1 MKKIMT
7 LLITL
12 ILFPTVLVFA
22 QTVEIRGVVT
32 SQDDGIA
39 IPGVTV
45 SVKGTTMG
53 TTTDM
58 DGNYSIKVPTETK
71 TLVFSYI
78 GMKTKEV
85 EVKGRIQIN
94 AVMEPDVLDIDE
106 VVVTALGI
114 KSEKKALGYSTSEV
128 KSDELVATRTDNF
141 ATALGGKVA
150 GLNITTTSSQGG
162 SGTRIVLRG
171 GSSITGSNEPLFVV
185 NGVPFDAD
193 NEGTSS
199 GLADIDP
206 NSIESLSVLKG
217 AAASALYGSRA
228 ANGVILITLK
238 SGALESKTKINFKHT
253 SSFDKAYEI
262 PLQKTWAQGVFDFS
276 SQSWKYIDGENQ
288 YTSSSWGPR
297 ISELDGVDYYDRWD
311 VFKTG
316 YTADNTLSINGG
328 SERASYFVSYTNTM
342 NNGVLDPLNYDRSSV
357 NANTS
362 FEFTPRLT
370 VSSNVLYSSQ
380 DIDRFEESNNNYTF
394 MNTFLA
400 SPPSWNP
407 NPVYRED
414 GTIRLYRGGGREPYL
429 YMLENTGN
437 NIKRERFAGS
447 VTVEYEIMKGLNFRS
462 VTGVSTNHYTYE
474 NYKNKGG
481 LVNTEGNY
489 ERGTRFNK
497 DIESTEMITY
507 DNRVGDFSFDV
518 MAGHNIIQ
526 NYWEKMVFE
535 GTGLVVANIYNS
547 SNVSNYTAFSEWEK
561 FRSWSLFGKASIG
574 YKSMLYYS
582 VTGRNDWA
590 SSIKNDYFY
599 PSHSFSFVFSELISD
614 DQIINFGKLRLS
626 YAKVGAPA
634 DAYATN
640 VVLQQAGSLA
650 ESTTEWLGYSWP
662 FNGQNSYLPSSTYPN
677 EDLTN
682 EFKSEVEG
690 GLEMK
695 FFDNRLGI
703 DLAVY
708 KNWSDNQILW
718 QQLLNSTGYEG
729 GYINIGGITHKGIEL
744 FLTGSPVKTS
754 NFSWDITFNW
764 SKDKSKVDD
773 LGENDEPIY
782 LGSSGYAIV
791 GESFPVIYGDAF
803 LRDDGGNLVL
813 SDEGDPSDGRTTYG
827 RPMIDPRGK
836 KILGKVE
843 PDWVG
848 GIRNSFRYKNLTL
861 TAQIDFQKGGLVVN
875 FDEHYLSYYGMS
887 TLQENRPEDNRIVFE
902 GVMGHYDYDTRQ
914 IVVSNPNNTEWTYY
928 SSYWQT
934 VCQST
939 DEDNI
944 QPRDFIKLREVALT
958 YSMPPSIAQKLHVKG
973 IDLSFSGRNLWRK
986 FKDEFTG
993 PDVETNTD
1001 GIDNGNAWFNY
1012 SFPAM
1017 KTYSFTLG
1025 LTL

>member
-7 LLITL
+7 LLIAL
-12 ILFPTVLVFA
+12 ILFSSISVFA

-32 SQDDGIA
+32 SKDDGMA

-45 SVKGTTMG
+45 SVKGTTLG
-53 TTTDM
+53 TVTNM
-58 DGNYSIKVPTETK
+58 DGNYTIKISSDAQ

-78 GMKTKEV
+78 GMKSQEV
-85 EVKGRIQIN
+85 EIAGQTTIN
-94 AVMEPDVLDIDE
+94 VILESDVQDIGE

-128 KSDELVATRTDNF
+128 KSEELMATRTGNF

-150 GLNITTTSSQGG
+150 GLNISSTSSQGG

-193 NEGTSS
+193 NQGTSS

-238 SGALESKTKINFKHT
+238 AGAMDSKPQVSFKHT
-253 SSFDKAYEI
+253 STFDSPYEI
-262 PLQKTWAQGVFDFS
+262 PLQKSWSQGYYDFGAHD
-276 SQSWKYIDGENQ
+276 WNYVDGDNQ

-297 ISELDGVDYYDRWD
+297 ISDLDGVDYYDRWQT
-311 VFKTG
+311 FKTG
-316 YTADNTLSINGG
+316 YTADNTFSVNGG
-328 SERASYFVSYTNTM
+328 NDKATYFVSYTNTS
-342 NNGVLDPLNYDRSSV
+342 NNGVLDPLSYKRNAV

-362 FEFTPRLT
+362 FKFTKKLT
-370 VSSNVLYSSQ
+370 VSSNALYASQ
-380 DIDRFEESNNNYTF
+380 DIDRFEESNENYAF

-407 NPVYRED
+407 NPIYRED

-429 YMLENTGN
+429 YMMDNTGI

-447 VTVEYEIMKGLNFRS
+447 ITVEYEIMDHLNFRS
-462 VTGVSTNHYTYE
+462 VTGVSTNHSTTE
-474 NYKNKGG
+474 SYKNKGG
-481 LVNTEGNY
+481 LVNTEGTY
-489 ERGTRFNK
+489 SRETRFSK

-507 DNRVGDFSFDV
+507 DNRIGDFSFDV
-518 MAGHNIIQ
+518 MVGHNIVS
-526 NYWEKMVFE
+526 NYWEGMDFD
-535 GTGLVVANIYNS
+535 GSGLVVANIYNS
-547 SNVSNYTAFSEWEK
+547 SNVSNYTAGSNWGQ

-599 PSHSFSFVFSELISD
+599 PSHSFSFVFSELIPD
-614 DQIINFGKLRLS
+614 NKTLDFGKLRLS

-634 DAYATN
+634 SAYATN
-640 VVLQQAGSLA
+640 VVMQQAAA
-650 ESTTEWLGYSWP
+650 ESWLGYSWP

-677 EDLTN
+677 EDLQN
-682 EFKSEVEG
+682 EFKSEIEG

-695 FFDNRLGI
+695 FFNNRLGL
-703 DLAVY
+703 DLALY

-744 FLTGSPVKTS
+744 VLTGTPVKTS

-764 SKDKSKVDD
+764 SKDNSRVDD

-791 GESFPVIYGDAF
+791 GQSFPVIYGDGF
-803 LRDDGGNLVL
+803 LRDDDGNLVL
-813 SDEGDPSDGRTTYG
+813 SDQGDQSEGRTTYG
-827 RPMIDPRGK
+827 RPMIDPRGR
-836 KILGKVE
+836 KILGKVS
-843 PDWVG
+843 PDWMG
-848 GIRNSFRYKNLTL
+848 GLRNSFNYKNFTL
-861 TAQIDFQKGGLVVN
+861 TTQIDFQKGGLVVN

-887 TLQENRPEDNRIVFE
+887 PLQEDRPEDNKIVFD
-902 GVMGHYDYDTRQ
+902 GVMGHYDYDKQ
-914 IVVSNPNNTEWTYY
+914 EVVISDQNNTEWTYY
-928 SSYWQT
+928 SSYFQT

-939 DEDNI
+939 DEENI
-944 QPRDFIKLREVALT
+944 QPRDFIKLREVSLS
-958 YSMPPSIAQKLHVKG
+958 YSMPSSVCQKLHVKG
-973 IDLSFSGRNLWRK
+973 IDLTFSGRNLWRK
-986 FKDEFTG
+986 FKSEFTG
-993 PDVETNTD
+993 PDVETNTG

>member
-1 MKKIMT
+1 MKKIKT
-7 LLITL
+7 LLFTL
-12 ILFPTVLVFA
+12 IMFSAFSVFA

-32 SQDDGIA
+32 SKDDGIA

-45 SVKGTTMG
+45 SVKGTTLG
-53 TTTDM
+53 TTTDL
-58 DGNYSIKVPTETK
+58 DGNYSLKVPTETK
-71 TLVFSYI
+71 TLLFSYI

-85 EVKGRIQIN
+85 EVSGRTQLN
-94 AVMEPDVLDIDE
+94 VVMEADVQDIDE
-106 VVVTALGI
+106 IVVTAFGI

-193 NEGTSS
+193 NQGTSS

-238 SGALESKTKINFKHT
+238 AGAMDTKPKVTFKHT
-253 SSFDKAYEI
+253 SSFDKVYEI

-276 SQSWKYIDGENQ
+276 AQTWTYIDGDNQ
-288 YTSSSWGPR
+288 YTSSSWGPK
-297 ISELDGVDYYDRWD
+297 ISDLDGVDYYDRWQ

-316 YTADNTLSINGG
+316 YTADNTFSVNGG
-328 SERASYFVSYTNTM
+328 NDKASYFVSYTNTM
-342 NNGVLDPLNYDRSSV
+342 NNGVLDPLSYKKNSV
-357 NANTS
+357 NANTI
-362 FEFTPRLT
+362 FKFTPKLT
-370 VSSNVLYSSQ
+370 VSSNALYASQ

-407 NPVYRED
+407 YPIYRED
-414 GTIRLYRGGGREPYL
+414 GTLRLYRGGGREPYL
-429 YMLENTGN
+429 YMLQNTGN

-447 VTVEYEIMKGLNFRS
+447 VTVEYEIMDHLNFRS
-462 VTGVSTNHYTYE
+462 TTGVSTNHYTYE

-481 LVNTEGNY
+481 LVNTEGTY
-489 ERGTRFNK
+489 DRGTRFGK
-497 DIESTEMITY
+497 DLESTEMITY
-507 DNRVGDFSFDV
+507 DNRAGDFSFDV
-518 MAGHNIIQ
+518 MVGHNIVQ
-526 NYWEKMVFE
+526 NYWESMEFN

-547 SNVSNYTAFSEWEK
+547 SNVSNYTAGSSWGE

-599 PSHSFSFVFSELISD
+599 PSHSFSFVFSELLKDNETID
-614 DQIINFGKLRLS
+614 FGKLRLS

-634 DAYATN
+634 SAYATN
-640 VVLQQAGSLA
+640 VVLQQAAS
-650 ESTTEWLGYSWP
+650 SDWLGYSWP

-677 EDLTN
+677 ENLQN
-682 EFKSEVEG
+682 EFKSEIEA

-695 FFDNRLGI
+695 FFDNRLGF
-703 DLAVY
+703 DLALY

-744 FLTGSPVKTS
+744 VLTGTPVKTS

-764 SKDKSKVDD
+764 SKDVSRVDD
-773 LGENDEPIY
+773 LGENDEPID
-782 LGSSGYAIV
+782 LGSAGYAIV
-791 GESFPVIYGDAF
+791 GQPFPVIYGDGF
-803 LRDDGGNLVL
+803 LRDDAGNLVL
-813 SDEGDPSDGRTTYG
+813 SDEGDQTDGRTTYG
-827 RPMIDPRGK
+827 RPIIDPRGK
-836 KILGKVE
+836 KILGKIE
-843 PDWVG
+843 PDWMG

-861 TAQIDFQKGGLVVN
+861 TTQVDFQKGGLVVN
-875 FDEHYLSYYGMS
+875 FDEHYLTYYGMS
-887 TLQENRPEDNRIVFE
+887 SLQEDRPEDNRIVFE
-902 GVMGHYDYDTRQ
+902 GVMGHYDYDTKQ
-914 IVVSNPNNTEWTYY
+914 VVVSNQNNSEWTYY

-939 DEDNI
+939 NEDNI
-944 QPRDFIKLREVALT
+944 QPRDFIKLREVSLT
-958 YSMPPSIAQKLHVKG
+958 YSMPSSITEKLHVKG
-973 IDLSFSGRNLWRK
+973 LDLTFSGRNLWRK
-986 FKDEFTG
+986 FKDGFTG
-993 PDVETNTD
+993 PDVETNTG